1 MKSEVDGLQA
11 RILERHA
18 SVHAF
23 CRAHPELKRAT
34 VYLVLSGR
42 YPGNAGRQAAKIRA
56 ALAEEREPHTGATD
70 GHGPQYVEREV
81 VVETLREIRCAHCR
95 RLDRRECV
103 ACRQQ
108 TEREGDELFSRLFD
122 RRSEDEIANTG
133 NRDADP

>member
-1 MKSEVDGLQA
+1 MKSEVDGLRA

-42 YPGNAGRQAAKIRA
+42 YPGNADRQAAKIRA

-70 GHGPQYVEREV
+70 GYVPRRVEREA